1 MEQRLQE
8 LVQSDIS
15 DDAVQRFEARMSKVR
30 SLEIANGYLEMVRLL
45 DNLKNEAISK
55 LSQQPGASVEAYIRI
70 RSLRKHI
77 QEAQVAAEGAAP
89 QLVYLF
95 EQTSKQLYTTLK
107 MALEISLEATMDQM
121 KWPGKALH
129 LTGSVRQSW
138 EDQVRLLLQLQD
150 PDLVDAFANIDIR
163 HRSAAP
169 DPVVLL
175 PLEVMIRPL
184 AKRFQWHFYGDRPTN
199 RRDKPEYFL
208 THVLDLLDQY
218 GSVLNDVL
226 DPILDERAMK
236 SEELESIYTNATS
249 AFITALLPMVEAK
262 CLSFLPE
269 VSHDPQ
275 LLSHF
280 MHELMAF
287 DTALRETWGY
297 VPIPRMVAEWK
308 GLTWRVLNTH
318 GYFETWLRVE
328 KDFALSRYRSIRD
341 APDSNDIDFD
351 ADSGQTQPTKG
362 AIRVNDLLE
371 TITDRYRGLS
381 SFSQK
386 LKFLLEIQLS
396 IFDDYHS
403 HLHGALQA
411 YMVSSHTAGRLLQGQ
426 TEADAFGSKGLE
438 SLSKIFGSAEY
449 LERKMSDWS
458 DDVFFVE
465 LWDELQDRART
476 NSGLNASV
484 GTGLR
489 VEEVAEKTSTTIRA
503 GGTDD
508 ADTDADGSGLF
519 DQTAA
524 AYRKL
529 RERIEEEML
538 RFFDVNLRAALRPYA
553 KATQWSSLGG
563 SPSDPSTMPPSPSL
577 DSFFRTTTT
586 LVGYLARVLAP
597 GTLRRIIKHYCSATQ
612 REIYDNV
619 LMQHTFSA
627 TGAAQLSRDLSEIKA
642 SIEQQSQLRTATTG
656 SFKRLEEAVFLLTLD
671 ASRSDTEE
679 YGWGFD
685 EDDNEEGTG
694 AGGEDAA
701 DDRQHTLGLWE
712 AESLIFESNEAARKV
727 LGDLGLYHLSE
738 AEARNVLKRRVEL
751 NL

>member
-1 MEQRLQE
+1 
-8 LVQSDIS
+8 
-15 DDAVQRFEARMSKVR
+15 MSKVR
-30 SLEIANGYLEMVRLL
+30 SLEIAKGYLEMVCLL
-45 DNLKNEAISK
+45 DTLKNEAKSK
-55 LSQQPGASVEAYIRI
+55 LAQQSGISVEAYIRI
-70 RSLRKHI
+70 RDLRKHI
-77 QEAQVAAEGAAP
+77 QGAQVAAEGAAP

-95 EQTSKQLYTTLK
+95 EQTSKQLYGTLK
-107 MALEISLEATMDQM
+107 VALETSLEAIMDQM
-121 KWPGKALH
+121 KWPGKALN
-129 LTGSVRQSW
+129 LAGSIRQNW
-138 EDQVRLLLQLQD
+138 EDQVQLLLQLQD
-150 PDLVDAFANIDIR
+150 PDLVDAFADVDIR
-163 HRSAAP
+163 HRSSAP
-169 DPVVLL
+169 DPIVLL

-218 GSVLNDVL
+218 SGFMNDNLDPVL
-226 DPILDERAMK
+226 DQRVSK
-236 SEELESIYTNATS
+236 SEELESIYTEATS
-249 AFITALLPMVEAK
+249 AFITALLPMVESK

-297 VPIPRMVAEWK
+297 RPIPRMVVEWK

-341 APDSNDIDFD
+341 ASDSNDIDFD
-351 ADSGQTQPTKG
+351 ADSGQTLPTKG

-411 YMVSSHTAGRLLQGQ
+411 YLVSSHTAGRLLQGQ
-426 TEADAFGSKGLE
+426 NEGDAFGSKGLE
-438 SLSKIFGSAEY
+438 SLSKVFGSAEF

-476 NSGLNASV
+476 NSGVNASV
-484 GTGLR
+484 GPGLR

-503 GGTDD
+503 NGTDD
-508 ADTDADGSGLF
+508 AATDADGSGLF

-529 RERIEEEML
+529 RQRIEEEML
-538 RFFDVNLRAALRPYA
+538 RFLDVNLRAALRPYA
-553 KATQWSSLGG
+553 KATQWSSLAG
-563 SPSDPSTMPPSPSL
+563 SPTDPSTMPPSSSL
-577 DSFFRTTTT
+577 DSLFRTTTT

-597 GTLRRIIKHYCSATQ
+597 GTLRRIIKHYCLAVQ

-627 TGAAQLSRDLSEIKA
+627 TGAAQLARDLSEIKA
-642 SIEQQSQLRTATTG
+642 SIEKQSQLRTATTG
-656 SFKRLEEAVFLLTLD
+656 SFKRLEEAVFLLTLVS
-671 ASRSDTEE
+671 SRSDSEE

-685 EDDNEEGTG
+685 EDDDQEGIG
-694 AGGEDAA
+694 AGRGDTAGS
-701 DDRQHTLGLWE
+701 DRDHTLGLWE
-712 AESLIFESNEAARKV
+712 AERLIFESNEAARKA
-727 LGDLGLYHLSE
+727 LADMGLYHLSE